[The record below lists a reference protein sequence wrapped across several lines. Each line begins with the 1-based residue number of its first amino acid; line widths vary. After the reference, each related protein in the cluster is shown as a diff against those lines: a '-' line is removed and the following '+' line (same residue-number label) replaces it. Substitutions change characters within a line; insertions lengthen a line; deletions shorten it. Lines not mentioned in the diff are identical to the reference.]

1 MDHFCLLLVF
11 KINLKRSKVTQV
23 IINHVIHL
31 KKISV
36 VVVAKEKQPKL
47 TIFYENNIIEMTY
60 LPRFMLF

>member
-23 IINHVIHL
+23 CHSL
-31 KKISV
+31 KKKISV